1 MNIGTKVKHNDQD
14 IVGTIIR
21 YDCGDKVVIEL
32 DDEDTTLSYH
42 PRELTIM
49 KEETKTYIV
58 EWQEIVTYSEEVEAK
73 NEDEALMIAGAD
85 YDIVDQDVVDGST
98 HIEEVQQ

>member
-21 YDCGDKVVIEL
+21 YDCGEKVVVKL

-42 PRELTIM
+42 PRELTITQKK
-49 KEETKTYIV
+49 KECTLNT
-58 EWQEIVTYSEEVEAK
+58 
-73 NEDEALMIAGAD
+73 
-85 YDIVDQDVVDGST
+85 
-98 HIEEVQQ
+98 